1 MKYIVE
7 CFDMQHA
14 NYAMWTV
21 KGQTAKW
28 ETPVKMFKN
37 DRIIQVG
44 DTIFF
49 LAVKPIDYKGR
60 RDWTQVSV
68 DYMYSWFDERS
79 KNEER
84 GR

>member
-14 NYAMWTV
+14 KYAIWTV
-21 KGQTAKW
+21 KGQTKKW
-28 ETPVKMFKN
+28 EKPVRIFEK
-37 DRIIQVG
+37 DRIIQAG

-60 RDWTQVSV
+60 CDWTQVSV
-68 DYMYSWFDERS
+68 DYMYSWFDE
-79 KNEER
+79 KEI
-84 GR
+84 